1 MEFLLVFALLAVIM
15 LCIGFG
21 IGDILMMVV
30 FVIAAL
36 TVLIGIFFLVCLAL
50 LLFSKKKS
58 GEFVRFNDE
67 GRFPCAVYNVDGEE
81 LPNVFPCEM
90 IMRKKLYIPGKTVTL
105 HCIKFRCAVADKN
118 AFVTII
124 AGSAVFFPLSAAS
137 LVLIIREVSAFFVQ

>member
-1 MEFLLVFALLAVIM
+1 MEFLLVFALLAAIM

-50 LLFSKKKS
+50 LLFSKKKR

-90 IMRKKLYIPGKTVTL
+90 IMRKKLYIPEKTVTL
-105 HCIKFRCAVADKN
+105 HYIKFRCAVADKN